1 MEFTIFAL
9 IGLATGAIYALLSQG
24 LVLIYRG
31 SGLLNFAQGA
41 LAMFGAYAY
50 YEFTVRLGWGKVPA
64 VIVAL
69 LLCATLGTVIQL
81 AVFRT
86 MRKSSALSRVIAT
99 LGFVLILQSAAY
111 ICFGEYPLTVPSI
124 VPSKSIALFS
134 HGSLIGEE
142 YFYIIGICLF
152 LSAVMYVVYRYT
164 SIGRVTTAVAEHE
177 IAAASLGYSPNMVA
191 MINWVAGSVLAGI
204 AGILIAPLTL
214 LEPTALPLLVIPA
227 MAAALIAQFRS
238 FPITLAAALVIG
250 VIQAEIQY
258 YVSSPG
264 WPTAAPFLVVIAVLI
279 LRGRSLPLRS
289 FVLDRLPAVGSGR
302 PRLLVVALL
311 GGVACWIALIANA
324 DWSHAIAF
332 SAASAIVCLSVVVL
346 TGYAGQL
353 SLAQF
358 VLAGVGALLAAHLAP
373 HMPFLLALTIGA
385 SVTGIVGGL
394 IGLPALRT
402 RGVTLAVST
411 LCLGSAIVSLILTN
425 GSLTGAT
432 QPSGGLTVPVPNI
445 FGWSIN
451 PVFLGNRYAFVVIV
465 ILIIISLA
473 VANLRRG
480 VTGRKMLAVRSN
492 ERAAASLG
500 VNVLWIKTYA
510 FIVAAVIA
518 AIGGILLAF
527 MQPVIDLT
535 NFDVFTSILI
545 VAYVVIGG
553 VGNIPGAYLGALLV
567 AGGIGTQI
575 FSGFAKINY
584 YLPLIGGFTL
594 LMTLVMVP
602 DGLFEMNRSLGA
614 KLLAPLIQR
623 IMRGRSSKRSAAVTL
638 TESTTATRVQPNF
651 LRVSDVSV
659 SFGGVQAVRGVS
671 LEVRPGEVHGLIGP
685 NGAGKTTLIDAIS
698 GFVRSS
704 SGEVFLGDV
713 NVSRWAPRRRAISGL
728 SRSFQSLELFTDLTI
743 SENLAVSEDA
753 SPWYR
758 CVSDFIWPGRI
769 QLGYAA
775 SETLRSFELEHL
787 MNQKP
792 SEISFGQRKT
802 VAIARAIASSP
813 SVLLLDEPAAGL
825 DDHEAAELATLI
837 RRLADEWGIA
847 LLLVEH
853 KVDMIMSVS
862 DRITVMQNGSVLA
875 SGSPEEIRSNPDVI
889 VAYLGESGP
898 VPVVPGHGPVI

>member
-1 MEFTIFAL
+1 MEFTNFAL

-31 SGLLNFAQGA
+31 SGLLNFSQGA
-41 LAMFGAYAY
+41 LAMFGAYAFY
-50 YEFTVRLGWGKVPA
+50 DFTVRLGWGKIPA
-64 VIVAL
+64 LIVAL
-69 LLCATLGTVIQL
+69 MLCAALGAVIQL

-111 ICFGEYPLTVPSI
+111 ICYGEYPLTVPSL
-124 VPSKSIALFS
+124 VPSKPLTLFS
-134 HGSLIGEE
+134 GRLIIGEE
-142 YFYIIGICLF
+142 YFYIIGICLI
-152 LSAVMYVVYRYT
+152 LSGLMYVVYRYT

-177 IAAASLGYSPNMVA
+177 IAAASLGYSPNMIALV
-191 MINWVAGSVLAGI
+191 NWVAGSVLAGV
-204 AGILIAPLTL
+204 AGILITPLTL
-214 LEPTALPLLVIPA
+214 LEPTALPLLVVPA

-238 FPITLAAALVIG
+238 FPITLAAALVLG

-258 YVSSPG
+258 YVNAPG

-302 PRLLVVALL
+302 PRWLVVALL
-311 GGVACWIALIANA
+311 GGAACWIALVANA
-324 DWSHAIAF
+324 NWSHAIAF

-373 HMPFLLALTIGA
+373 HMSFLFALIIGA
-385 SVTGIVGGL
+385 AVTGIVGGL

-411 LCLGSAIVSLILTN
+411 LCLGSAIVAVILTN

-432 QPSGGLTVPVPNI
+432 TPSGGLTIPTPGV
-445 FGWSIN
+445 FGWSID
-451 PVFLGNRYAFVVIV
+451 PVFRGNRYAFVVIV
-465 ILIIISLA
+465 ILVIVSLA

-480 VTGRKMLAVRSN
+480 VTGRKLLAVRSN

-510 FIVAAVIA
+510 FVVAAIIA
-518 AIGGILLAF
+518 AIGGILVAF
-527 MQPVIDLT
+527 LQPVIDLT

-553 VGNIPGAYLGALLV
+553 VGNIPGAYIGSLLV
-567 AGGIGTQI
+567 AGGISSQI
-575 FSGFAKINY
+575 FSGFAEFNY
-584 YLPLIGGFTL
+584 YLPLIGGFAL
-594 LMTLVMVP
+594 LVNLVMVP
-602 DGLFEMNRSLGA
+602 DGLFELNRSLGA
-614 KLLAPLIQR
+614 RLLSPYLVKFR
-623 IMRGRSSKRSAAVTL
+623 KGRASKRVSTLTL
-638 TESTTATRVQPNF
+638 TESTTATRVRPSV
-651 LRVSDVSV
+651 LRVSDISV
-659 SFGGVQAVRGVS
+659 SFGGVQAVRSVS
-671 LEVRPGEVHGLIGP
+671 LDVRPGEVHGLIGP

-698 GFVRSS
+698 GFVRTS
-704 SGEVFLGDV
+704 SGEVFLGDTDI
-713 NVSRWAPRRRAISGL
+713 SRWAPRRRAVSGL

-743 SENLAVSEDA
+743 GENLAVSEDA
-753 SPWYR
+753 TPWHR
-758 CVSDFIWPGRI
+758 CLSDFVRPGHI
-769 QLGYAA
+769 ELGFAA
-775 SETLRSFELEHL
+775 SETLRSFELEPL

-825 DDHEAAELATLI
+825 DDHEAAELASLI
-837 RRLADEWGIA
+837 RKLADDWGIA

-875 SGSPEEIRSNPDVI
+875 SGSPEEIRRNPDVI
-889 VAYLGESGP
+889 IAYLGESGN
-898 VPVVPGHGPVI
+898 VPAAPA